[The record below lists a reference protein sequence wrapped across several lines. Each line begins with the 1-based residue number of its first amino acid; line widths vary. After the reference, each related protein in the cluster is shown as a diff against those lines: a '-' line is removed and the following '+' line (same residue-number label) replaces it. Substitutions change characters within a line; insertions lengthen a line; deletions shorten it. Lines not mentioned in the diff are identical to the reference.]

1 MTTAEQTGQPRL
13 RRRAATAALIVVCQS
28 SQALAYAGIALF
40 LPLIRHDIGLS
51 FAQAG
56 TLAAASITTY
66 AVMQIP
72 AGYLADRFGP
82 KRLFLLGTIGT
93 NVLAFSFPLLG
104 AYGPLVA
111 NQAVS
116 GVFRALMFAP
126 GMLLMS
132 AQFPSGRR
140 ATAMGLYV
148 AGGFSSNIF
157 LNSVGPLLV
166 RPLGWRALF
175 FVFAVFGLLMVVLYW
190 RLGNDG
196 PPAGTAAPP
205 RLREL
210 VALLRQRTLWL
221 CGVIQFVRLA
231 VVQGI
236 MFWLPTYLVVAKG
249 ASLETAGLIVA
260 LAAAIT
266 APANFLGGYVS
277 DRLHRPLVIIG
288 TAVAVL
294 ACTLATLPAA
304 HSLPL
309 VIAIV
314 AFQAVFVQVY
324 FGPLFEVPIRKLGA
338 RVAGVTSG
346 FSNMC
351 ANLGG
356 LTFAYTLGAVKD
368 ATGSFNAGFFSMAG
382 MCVLALAA
390 TFLLSRSPDSDAGE
404 A

>member
-1 MTTAEQTGQPRL
+1 
-13 RRRAATAALIVVCQS
+13 VCQS

-40 LPLIRHDIGLS
+40 LPLIRRDIGLS

-66 AVMQIP
+66 ALMQIP

-82 KRLFLLGTIGT
+82 KRLFLLGTVGT
-93 NVLAFSFPLLG
+93 NLLALSFPLLSS
-104 AYGPLVA
+104 YWPLVA

-132 AQFPSGRR
+132 AQFPAGRR

-157 LNSVGPLLV
+157 LNSLGPIFV
-166 RPLGWRALF
+166 RSLGWRTLF
-175 FVFAVFGLLMVVLYW
+175 VIFAVFGLLMVALYW
-190 RLGNDG
+190 RVGNEG
-196 PPAGTAAPP
+196 PPVDAAASP

-210 VALLRQRTLWL
+210 VVMLRQRVLWL
-221 CGVIQFVRLA
+221 CGVVQFVRLA

-236 MFWLPTYLVVAKG
+236 NFWLPTYLVVSKG

-266 APANFLGGYVS
+266 APANFFGGYLS
-277 DRLHRPLVIIG
+277 DRLSRPLVIIG

-294 ACTLATLPAA
+294 ACTLVALPAA
-304 HSLPL
+304 QSLPL
-309 VIAIV
+309 VIVIV
-314 AFQAVFVQVY
+314 AVQAVFVQVY

-368 ATGSFNAGFFSMAG
+368 ATGSFDIGFYAMAA

-390 TFLLSRSPDSDAGE
+390 TFLLGRLPDSRLPSVSAE
-404 A
+404 T